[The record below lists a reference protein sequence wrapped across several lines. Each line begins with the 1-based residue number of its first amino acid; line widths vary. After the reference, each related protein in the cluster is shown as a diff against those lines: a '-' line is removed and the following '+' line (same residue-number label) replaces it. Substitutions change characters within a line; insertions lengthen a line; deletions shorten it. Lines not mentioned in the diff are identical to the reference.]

1 MPELRRYDGAG
12 EIPCEL
18 ERQVRALL
26 QAEWPAP
33 EGETEEPL
41 VAPQWHPT
49 YFILAEGKTVWSYA
63 RTVWA
68 RVTHLGR
75 GLKLYGLG
83 DVVTAPALRGS
94 GHGSRVVREATA
106 YIRSDREA
114 DAAVLLTGRG
124 LEVFYRRCG
133 WEAVPGL
140 EVRTDEYDEHHRGGS
155 LPMMLFLSAS
165 AKRVR
170 AGFHASPL
178 VLPGD
183 EW

>member
-1 MPELRRYDGAG
+1 MSELRHYDGAD

-18 ERQVRALL
+18 ERQVRSLL

-33 EGETEEPL
+33 GDETDGPL

-49 YFILAEGKTVWSYA
+49 YFMLAEGGMVWSYA
-63 RTVWA
+63 RTIWA

-83 DVVTAPALRGS
+83 DVVTTPELRGLRC
-94 GHGSRVVREATA
+94 GSRVVREATA
-106 YIRSDREA
+106 HIRSDREA
-114 DAAVLLTGRG
+114 DAALLLTGPG
-124 LEVFYRRCG
+124 LEAFYRRCG
-133 WEAVPGL
+133 WEATPGL
-140 EVRTDEYDEHHRGGS
+140 EVRTDEYDEHQCGGG

-165 AKRVR
+165 AGRMR
-170 AGFHASPL
+170 SGFHASPL
-178 VLPGD
+178 VLPGN

>member
-1 MPELRRYDGAG
+1 MPELRRYNGADD
-12 EIPCEL
+12 IPREL
-18 ERQVRALL
+18 ERQICALL
-26 QAEWPAP
+26 QAEWPAS
-33 EGETEEPL
+33 EDEAGGPL

-49 YFILAEGKTVWSYA
+49 YFILAEGEMVWSYA
-63 RTVWA
+63 RTIWA

-83 DVVTAPALRGS
+83 DVVTAPELRGS
-94 GHGSRVVREATA
+94 GYGSRVVREVTA
-106 YIRSDREA
+106 HIRSDREA
-114 DAAVLLTGRG
+114 DAAVLLTEPG
-124 LEVFYRRCG
+124 LEAFYRRFG
-133 WEAVPGL
+133 WETVPRL
-140 EVRTDEYDEHHRGGS
+140 EVRTGEYEEHHLGDS

-165 AKRVR
+165 AGR

>member
-1 MPELRRYDGAG
+1 MPEFRRYDGTD
-12 EIPCEL
+12 EFPSEM
-18 ERQVRALL
+18 ERQIRSLL
-26 QAEWPAP
+26 QAEWPTP
-33 EGETEEPL
+33 EGETDGPL
-41 VAPQWHPT
+41 VAPRWHPT
-49 YFILAEGKTVWSYA
+49 YFILTEGGMVWSYA

-83 DVVTAPALRGS
+83 DVVTSPELRGS
-94 GHGSRVVREATA
+94 GYGGRVVREAAA

-114 DAAVLLTGRG
+114 DAALLLTGPG
-124 LEVFYRRCG
+124 LEPFYQRCG
-133 WEAVPGL
+133 WEAVPEL
-140 EVRTDEYDEHHRGGS
+140 EVRTDDYDEHHRGGS

-165 AKRVR
+165 AGSMRP
-170 AGFHASPL
+170 GFHVSPL